1 MAMAPKLLKTA
12 KLVPMA
18 RLLAAAELLALARRH
33 WLLLEP
39 DERRRLLAL
48 VAATRGRSRNLTAG
62 EKLELARLVAK
73 ADPRLFAGLVAQRFS
88 PVPLPGRVVRGPR
101 RRQP

>member
-1 MAMAPKLLKTA
+1 MAPKLLKTA

-18 RLLAAAELLALARRH
+18 RVLATAELLALARRH

-39 DERRRLLAL
+39 DERRRLMTL
-48 VAATRGRSRNLTAG
+48 VVATRGRSSNLTAG

-101 RRQP
+101 RRSP

>member
-1 MAMAPKLLKTA
+1 MAPKLLKTA

-18 RLLAAAELLALARRH
+18 RVLATAELLALARRH

-39 DERRRLLAL
+39 DERRRVMAL
-48 VAATRGRSRNLTAG
+48 VVATRGRSSNLTAG

-73 ADPRLFAGLVAQRFS
+73 ADPRLFAGMVAQRFS

-101 RRQP
+101 RRRP

>member
-1 MAMAPKLLKTA
+1 MAPKLLKTA
-12 KLVPMA
+12 KVLPMA
-18 RLLAAAELLALARRH
+18 RVLAAAEILSLARRH

-39 DERRRLLAL
+39 ADRRRLFAL
-48 VAATRGRSRNLTAG
+48 IRATRGRSRNLTAS
-62 EKLELARLVAK
+62 EKLELARIVAK

-101 RRQP
+101 RRRP

>member
-1 MAMAPKLLKTA
+1 MAPKLLKTA
-12 KLVPMA
+12 KVLPMA
-18 RLLAAAELLALARRH
+18 RVLTAAQILSLARRH

-39 DERRRLLAL
+39 ADRRRLFAL
-48 VAATRGRSRNLTAG
+48 IRATRGRSRNLTAS
-62 EKLELARLVAK
+62 EKLELARIVAK

-101 RRQP
+101 RRRP